1 MQGQLTIRLN
11 NTLEQQL
18 TALSLRFHKK
28 RSEIVRQA
36 LERFI
41 AEEDTTPE
49 PSPWQK
55 VHSLAG
61 SVETGVSDLGEAH
74 REHLRNRFKRNG

>member
-1 MQGQLTIRLN
+1 MHGQLTIRLDSA
-11 NTLEQQL
+11 LEQQL
-18 TALSLRFHKK
+18 TALAQRFHKK

-41 AEEDTTPE
+41 AEEDAAE
-49 PSPWQK
+49 PSPWQH
-55 VHSLAG
+55 VQHLLG
-61 SVETGVSDLGEAH
+61 SVETGISDLGEAH

>member
-11 NTLEQQL
+11 DTLEKQL
-18 TALSLRFHKK
+18 TSLAQRFHKK

-41 AEEDTTPE
+41 AEEENTLEATT
-49 PSPWQK
+49 WQK
-55 VHSLAG
+55 VSSLAG
-61 SVETGVSDLGEAH
+61 SVETGISDLGEAH
-74 REHLRNRFKRNG
+74 QKHLRDRFKRNV

>member
-1 MQGQLTIRLN
+1 MHGQLTIRLDS
-11 NTLEQQL
+11 TLEQQL
-18 TALSLRFHKK
+18 TALSHRFHKK

-41 AEEDTTPE
+41 AEEESVAE
-49 PSPWQK
+49 PSPWHHVQ
-55 VHSLAG
+55 HLLG

-74 REHLRNRFKRNG
+74 REHLRDRFKRNG